1 MRGHRVRMAKRKGT
15 AAERA
20 DKYRLYEKAV
30 QDPEAEVEFISTTF
44 RRLRGRRPRRLRE
57 DFCGTAAICCEWV
70 RQRRDNEALG
80 IDLDPEVLAWS
91 QRHRV
96 PKLKNGQRQRL
107 RLLHADVLGV
117 QLQQIVDVIAAFNF
131 SYWIFTDRQRMLGY
145 FQGVCRGL
153 TADGLFFLDAFGG
166 AEAVQTQKEV
176 TRFKKFRYIWDQAEY
191 DPISGMQTCHINFRF
206 PDGSRLEPAFSY
218 RWRVWTLPE
227 IRELLEEA
235 GFSRVTFYWEGT
247 DPGTGEGDGL
257 YTPVEHGEADP
268 AWVVY
273 ILAAKS

>member
-1 MRGHRVRMAKRKGT
+1 MPMHRVRMVRRKKT

-30 QDPEAEVEFISTTF
+30 QNPEAEVEFISTTF
-44 RRLRGRRPRRLRE
+44 RQLRGRRPWRLRE

-70 RQRRDNEALG
+70 RRRRGNEALG

-96 PKLKNGQRQRL
+96 PKLKNGQQQRL
-107 RLLHADVLGV
+107 RLLNADVLGV
-117 QLQQIVDVIAAFNF
+117 QVQRTADVIAAFNF
-131 SYWIFTDRQRMLGY
+131 SYWIFADRRRMLDY
-145 FQGVCRGL
+145 FRGVYQGL
-153 TADGLFFLDAFGG
+153 TEDGLFFLDAFGG

-247 DPGTGEGDGL
+247 DPRTGEGDGL
-257 YTPVEHGEADP
+257 YKPAERGEADP

-273 ILAAKS
+273 ILAARS